1 MEIVNEQLPW
11 STEDESHWLAF
22 LQTPTGGRL
31 LPKLAEQAPQLLDGG
46 HVNRVLIRS
55 GELRGFQSAIQIL
68 LSLSHA
74 PPRLDINN
82 NNYPAPEDDRAW
94 NDGQK
99 LNPS

>member
-31 LPKLAEQAPQLLDGG
+31 LPKLAESAPALFDAG
-46 HVNRVLIRS
+46 HVNKILIRS
-55 GELRGFQSAIQIL
+55 GELRGFQAAIQTL
-68 LSLSHA
+68 LGLSHS
-74 PPRLDINN
+74 PPLVQVSN

-99 LNPS
+99 FNDK